1 MYRGG
6 FVNKARCPKCGG
18 NVFLDSD
25 HFGWYEECLQC
36 GYTRN
41 LQKVVKVDAGDGDK
55 YIETVAEIQDQKI

>member
-1 MYRGG
+1 MQRGG

-18 NVFLDSD
+18 NVYLDND

-41 LQKVVKVDAGDGDK
+41 LQKVVKVGTEIGDK
-55 YIETVAEIQDQKI
+55 YIETLSEISAPKL